1 MILLF
6 KIFFINYNAWAYNL
20 IEKYEGGLFMKKS
33 WTSSIKTTIKQ
44 NKMITATL
52 GILIILISIDALLVN
67 SFLQLIS
74 SM

>member
-1 MILLF
+1 
-6 KIFFINYNAWAYNL
+6 
-20 IEKYEGGLFMKKS
+20 MKKS

-52 GILIILISIDALLVN
+52 GILIILISIDVLLVN